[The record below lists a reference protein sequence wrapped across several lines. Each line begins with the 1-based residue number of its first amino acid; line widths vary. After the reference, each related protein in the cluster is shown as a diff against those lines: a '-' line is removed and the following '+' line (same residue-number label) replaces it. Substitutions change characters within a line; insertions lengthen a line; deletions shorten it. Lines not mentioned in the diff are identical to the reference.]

1 MARKKAHTPEEI
13 VAKLRQAEVLIGQG
27 RTVADA
33 VRAIGVTEPTY
44 YRWRTEFGGLKLD
57 QVKRLKELERENA
70 RLRKAVSDLTLEK
83 VILKEAASGKLVS
96 PARRRACVEHVV
108 RELGVSERRA
118 CAVLGQHRSTQR
130 KAPRGADDEAA
141 LTADIV
147 ELAKRYGRYGYR
159 RITALLR
166 DAGWS
171 VNRKRV
177 ERIWRR
183 EGLKVP
189 QRQPKRGRLWLA
201 DGSCVRLR
209 PERANHVWAYDFV
222 EDRTREGRK
231 FRMLCVVDE
240 YTREALAIRV
250 ARKLTSADVI
260 DTMADLFVARG
271 TPAHIRSDQGPEFVA
286 EAVKGWIEGV
296 GARTAYIEKAS
307 PWENGYVESFNGKLR
322 DELLNGEVFNTL
334 REAQVLIEGWRRHYN
349 QVRPHSSLRYRPPT
363 PETVPAARSQIS
375 SGTGAAAT
383 AH

>member
-1 MARKKAHTPEEI
+1 
-13 VAKLRQAEVLIGQG
+13 
-27 RTVADA
+27 
-33 VRAIGVTEPTY
+33 
-44 YRWRTEFGGLKLD
+44 
-57 QVKRLKELERENA
+57 
-70 RLRKAVSDLTLEK
+70 
-83 VILKEAASGKLVS
+83 
-96 PARRRACVEHVV
+96 V
-108 RELGVSERRA
+108 RELGVSERKA
-118 CAVLGQHRSTQR
+118 CAALGQHRSTQR
-130 KAPRGADDEAA
+130 KAPRGSDDEAA
-141 LTADIV
+141 LTADIIK
-147 ELAKRYGRYGYR
+147 LAKRYGRYDYR

-166 DAGWS
+166 DAGWT

-240 YTREALAIRV
+240 FTREALAIRV
-250 ARKLTSADVI
+250 ARKLTSTDVV
-260 DTMADLFVARG
+260 DTLADLFITRG
-271 TPAHIRSDQGPEFVA
+271 APVHIRSDQGPEFVA
-286 EAVKGWIEGV
+286 EAVKGWIAGV
-296 GARTAYIEKAS
+296 GSQTAYIEKGS

-334 REAQVLIEGWRRHYN
+334 REAQVLIEEWRRHYN
-349 QVRPHSSLRYRPPT
+349 RVRPHSSLRYRPPV
-363 PETVPAARSQIS
+363 PETVPGARSQSS
-375 SGTGAAAT
+375 SGAGPAVI

>member
-1 MARKKAHTPEEI
+1 
-13 VAKLRQAEVLIGQG
+13 
-27 RTVADA
+27 
-33 VRAIGVTEPTY
+33 
-44 YRWRTEFGGLKLD
+44 
-57 QVKRLKELERENA
+57 
-70 RLRKAVSDLTLEK
+70 
-83 VILKEAASGKLVS
+83 
-96 PARRRACVEHVV
+96 V
-108 RELGVSERRA
+108 RELGVSERKA

-130 KAPRGADDEAA
+130 KAPRGSDDEAA
-141 LTADIV
+141 LTADII

-166 DAGWS
+166 DAGWV

-177 ERIWRR
+177 ERVWRR

-209 PERANHVWAYDFV
+209 PERPNHVWAYDFV

-240 YTREALAIRV
+240 FTREALAIRV
-250 ARKLTSADVI
+250 ARKLTSTEVI
-260 DTMADLFVARG
+260 DTLADLFIARG
-271 TPAHIRSDQGPEFVA
+271 APAHIRSDQGPEFVA
-286 EAVKGWIEGV
+286 EAVKGWIAGV
-296 GARTAYIEKAS
+296 GSQTAYIEKAS

-334 REAQVLIEGWRRHYN
+334 REAQVLIEEWRRHYN
-349 QVRPHSSLRYRPPT
+349 RVRPHSSLGYRPPA
-363 PETVPAARSQIS
+363 PETVPGARSQSS
-375 SGTGAAAT
+375 SGAGPAVI